1 MRRHLAR
8 DAAAIAVSRLG
19 IGAEARGRIP
29 RRGGAGVL
37 KPGTIGAD
45 ITRGG
50 DDHARRYA
58 HPPGRWLLSRFSP
71 FTRSDT

>member
-8 DAAAIAVSRLG
+8 DAAAVAVSRLG
-19 IGAEARGRIP
+19 IGVEARARIP

-50 DDHARRYA
+50 DDHARR
-58 HPPGRWLLSRFSP
+58 
-71 FTRSDT
+71 

>member
-8 DAAAIAVSRLG
+8 DAAAVAVSSLG
-19 IGAEARGRIP
+19 IGAQACEDIP

-58 HPPGRWLLSRFSP
+58 HPPGRWLLTQVF
-71 FTRSDT
+71 FLYEV

>member
-8 DAAAIAVSRLG
+8 DAAAVAVSRLG

-58 HPPGRWLLSRFSP
+58 HPTRPVAPFQVFSLHEV
-71 FTRSDT
+71 